1 MPHPRRSQRCT
12 ATGSRWMQVA
22 ALVVCSVPLCGAYA
36 ANDPLTDTELVA
48 RVGAV
53 MSVKEAPA
61 DRMLG
66 LHKGTPVI
74 VDVRCGDVCP
84 QYTVRVIRYAIDP
97 GPACTKLGGDTA
109 TIGVPMGLVTRPQ
122 SFCIPHVLYSK
133 QMYTDQPYRK

>member
-1 MPHPRRSQRCT
+1 MRSGVVVLLLLTT
-12 ATGSRWMQVA
+12 AAG
-22 ALVVCSVPLCGAYA
+22 A
-36 ANDPLTDTELVA
+36 ANDPLTDAALVA
-48 RVGAV
+48 SANSVL
-53 MSVKEAPA
+53 SVKEAPA

-84 QYTVRVIRYAIDP
+84 QYTVRIIRYTIDP

-122 SFCIPHVLYSK
+122 SFCIPHVLYGK
-133 QMYTDQPYRK
+133 QMYTDQPYQH

>member
-1 MPHPRRSQRCT
+1 MRYGAVALLLLTT
-12 ATGSRWMQVA
+12 AAS
-22 ALVVCSVPLCGAYA
+22 A
-36 ANDPLTDTELVA
+36 ANDPLTDADLVA
-48 RVGAV
+48 SANSVL
-53 MSVKEAPA
+53 SVKEAPL

-84 QYTVRVIRYAIDP
+84 QYTVRIIRYTIDP

-133 QMYTDQPYRK
+133 QMYMDQPYQK

>member
-1 MPHPRRSQRCT
+1 MRYGAVALLLLTT
-12 ATGSRWMQVA
+12 AAS
-22 ALVVCSVPLCGAYA
+22 A
-36 ANDPLTDTELVA
+36 ANDPLTDADLVA
-48 RVGAV
+48 RAGVV

-84 QYTVRVIRYAIDP
+84 QYTVRIIRYVVDP
-97 GPACTKLGGDTA
+97 GPACSKLGGDTA
-109 TIGVPMGLVTRPQ
+109 NIGVPMGLVTRPQ
-122 SFCIPHVLYSK
+122 SFCIPHVLYGK

>member
-1 MPHPRRSQRCT
+1 MRYGAVALLLLTT
-12 ATGSRWMQVA
+12 AASA
-22 ALVVCSVPLCGAYA
+22 AS
-36 ANDPLTDTELVA
+36 DPLTDPDLVA
-48 RVGAV
+48 RANSV
-53 MSVKEAPA
+53 MSMKEAPV

-84 QYTVRVIRYAIDP
+84 QYTVRIIRYRIDP
-97 GPACTKLGGDTA
+97 GPACVNLGGDTA

-122 SFCIPHVLYSK
+122 SFCIPHVLYGK

>member
-1 MPHPRRSQRCT
+1 MRYGAVALLLLTT
-12 ATGSRWMQVA
+12 AAS
-22 ALVVCSVPLCGAYA
+22 A
-36 ANDPLTDTELVA
+36 ANVPLTDAELVA
-48 RVGAV
+48 SANSVL
-53 MSVKEAPA
+53 SVKEAPL

-84 QYTVRVIRYAIDP
+84 QYTVRIIRYTIDP

-122 SFCIPHVLYSK
+122 SFCIPHALYGK
-133 QMYTDQPYRK
+133 QMYTDQPYRR